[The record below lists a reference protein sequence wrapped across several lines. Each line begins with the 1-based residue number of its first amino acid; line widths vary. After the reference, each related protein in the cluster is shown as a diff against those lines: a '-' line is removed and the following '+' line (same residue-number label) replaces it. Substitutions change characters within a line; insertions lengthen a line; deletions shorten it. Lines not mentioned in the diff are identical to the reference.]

1 MTASTPLELDGQSLS
16 LESLEQVAC
25 DRRPVLISDAA
36 LTLIDTARET
46 VDQILARGE
55 TVYGVNTGFGHLARV
70 SIDSENLSQL
80 QRNLVRSHAAG
91 VGKPFDIPTTRAIT
105 LLRANV
111 LAAGHSGVHRQVV
124 QQLIDFLNR
133 GIHPWIPSQGSVGA
147 SGDLA
152 PLAHLAL
159 ALFGEGWVHGPQGH
173 RVATA
178 EDFQRHGI
186 QPIELGAKEGL
197 ALINGT
203 QAMTGLGALATMR
216 ARRLCAS
223 ADLVGAMTV
232 EAKLGSHR
240 PFEER
245 LHSLRP
251 HPGQAAAA
259 ANLRRLLAG
268 GTINESHHDCEKVQ
282 DSYSLRCI
290 PQVHGAVR
298 DVVSHTAGVIS
309 RELNSVTDNPTIFP
323 ESGEV
328 ISGGNFHGQP
338 VALALDF
345 LAMGSSEL
353 GAISE
358 RRIEQL
364 VNPRLSGLPPFLVE
378 NAGLNSGFMISQ
390 VTAAALASENKGL
403 CHPSSVDSI
412 PTSANQEDHVSMG
425 PIAARQAM
433 AVVENS
439 ERILGIELLAACQAL
454 DFRKPLLPAT
464 GPALA
469 LQFVREQIPHLDHD
483 RILCDD
489 QEQAAGFIR
498 DGSLLAAIEASLGT
512 LD

>member
-1 MTASTPLELDGQSLS
+1 MTASTPLELDGRSLS

-25 DRRPVLISDAA
+25 DRRPVQISAEA
-36 LTLIDTARET
+36 LTAIDLARET

-55 TVYGVNTGFGHLARV
+55 TVYGVNTGFGHLAKV
-70 SIDSENLSQL
+70 SIDAENLSQL

-91 VGKPFDIPTTRAIT
+91 LGAPFDIPTTRAIT
-105 LLRANV
+105 LLRTNV
-111 LAAGHSGVHRQVV
+111 LAAGHSGVHRRVV
-124 QQLIDFLNR
+124 QQLVDFLNL

-159 ALFGEGWVHGPQGH
+159 PLFGEGWVHGPDG
-173 RVATA
+173 
-178 EDFQRHGI
+178 QRLDTNVEFERHSI
-186 QPIELGAKEGL
+186 KPIELEAKEGL

-216 ARRLCAS
+216 VRRLCTL

-251 HPGQAAAA
+251 HPGQAASA
-259 ANLRRLLAG
+259 ANMRRLLAG
-268 GTINESHHDCEKVQ
+268 GTINESHHDCDKVQ

-298 DVVSHTAGVIS
+298 DVVSHTAQVLG

-323 ESGEV
+323 ATGEV

-345 LAMGSSEL
+345 LAMGASEL

-364 VNPRLSGLPPFLVE
+364 VNPRLSGLPAFLVE
-378 NAGLNSGFMISQ
+378 AAGLNSGFMISQ

-425 PIAARQAM
+425 PISARQAM

-454 DFRKPLLPAT
+454 DFRKPLVPAT
-464 GPALA
+464 APRLA
-469 LQFVREQIPHLDHD
+469 LEFVRERISHLEHD

-489 QEQAAGFIR
+489 QEQAAALIR
-498 DGSLLAAIEASLGT
+498 DGSLLATIEASLGA